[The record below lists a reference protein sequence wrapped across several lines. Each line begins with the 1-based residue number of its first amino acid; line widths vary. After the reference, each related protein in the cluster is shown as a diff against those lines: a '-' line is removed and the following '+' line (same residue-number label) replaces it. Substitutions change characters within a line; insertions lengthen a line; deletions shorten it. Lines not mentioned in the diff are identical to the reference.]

1 MMVHSMKDCAVLA
14 NGVRMPWV
22 GLGMW
27 KVPSE
32 EAAAPVVSA
41 LHLGYRLVDTAAVY
55 RNEEGIGKGLRQSGV
70 PRKEL
75 FITTKLWNEDIRQ
88 DRVLQAFEES
98 LQRLG
103 LDYVDLYLM
112 HWPVPGKFT
121 EAWQQMLH
129 IYESGRA
136 RAIGVCNCAFHHLE
150 ELEKSSG
157 VRPMV
162 NQVERHPLL
171 SQQPMRHYCQEH
183 GILMQAYSPLMQG
196 RLDQPLFT
204 ELAAKYGRTPA
215 QVILRWH
222 LQQGVAVIPKSVH
235 TQRQLQN
242 MDLFG
247 FTLSR
252 EDIDRIDAFNQNQRF
267 CADPDHFDF

>member
-1 MMVHSMKDCAVLA
+1 MIDSMNARAVLA

-32 EAAAPVVSA
+32 EAAAPVAGA
-41 LHLGYRLVDTAAVY
+41 LRMGYRLVDTAAVY
-55 RNEEGIGKGLRQSGV
+55 RNEDGIGEGLRQSGI
-70 PRKEL
+70 PREQL
-75 FITTKLWNEDIRQ
+75 FITTKLWNEDIRR
-88 DRVLQAFEES
+88 DRVAQAFEES

-103 LDYVDLYLM
+103 LDHVDLYLM
-112 HWPVPGKFT
+112 HWPVPDKFA
-121 EAWQQMLH
+121 EAWQQMLR

-136 RAIGVCNCAFHHLE
+136 RAIGVCNCAVHHLE
-150 ELEKSSG
+150 ELERSSG

-171 SQQPMRHYCQEH
+171 SQQPMRRYCREH
-183 GILMQAYSPLMQG
+183 GILLQAYSPLMQG

-235 TQRQLQN
+235 AQRQRQN

-247 FTLSR
+247 FTLTP
-252 EDIDRIDAFNQNQRF
+252 DDMDRIDAFNQDRRF